1 MRVESV
7 YSAVALV
14 KHALLTNTVP
24 NFGVASS
31 DTVTR
36 IDSVAPVSHAA
47 FGDAILG
54 NATQLEDATFQ
65 SASSFTATPNIDAI
79 ASVTAATSSAQ
90 VNIVPITLAIVII
103 AIAAI
108 ALVVWLLGTK
118 RRKLAQELQQRHH
131 APFTYAFILNPSK
144 PTAADARAHIEQFF
158 SQHTVGR
165 AVFYET
171 QLDKDG
177 KACAQEALEAGADAV
192 IAVGGDGTVRTAAS
206 AVAGTER
213 PFGIIPIGTGNL
225 FARNMGIPIGDIEA
239 ALLVATS
246 HGSRRVDMGR
256 MRLLDSEE
264 PQRGHAFLI
273 IAGIGFDAD
282 MIDSTDP
289 DLKRSISWLAYFA
302 SGVKHLF
309 SPKYHGD
316 LEITSADGSKH
327 TSTNIT
333 FRTLM
338 AGNCGQIPGFSLMP
352 DAAFDDGILN
362 FEIIDTTG
370 GIIGWANLF
379 GDVLTQTIT
388 HKSGQN
394 PLSTNSSVDQI
405 QGVRAEITLQEPAL
419 AQVDGDILGKTSHIE
434 FTIEP
439 KALWVR
445 VPAATTDTQPNTTHQ
460 ETEQVEQTQEKH
472 PIGTATIT
480 STVDETS
487 LPDPADSD
495 DQETQTRD
503 A

>member
-1 MRVESV
+1 MF
-7 YSAVALV
+7 
-14 KHALLTNTVP
+14 KHFLAPSTTP
-24 NFGVASS
+24 SS
-31 DTVTR
+31 GTVTH
-36 IDSVAPVSHAA
+36 I
-47 FGDAILG
+47 GI
-54 NATQLEDATFQ
+54 ATGRLQM
-65 SASSFTATPNIDAI
+65 NIIPI
-79 ASVTAATSSAQ
+79 A
-90 VNIVPITLAIVII
+90 LAIIII

-108 ALVVWLLGTK
+108 ALVVWLLGAK

-144 PTAADARAHIEQFF
+144 PTAADTRAHIEQFF
-158 SQHTVGR
+158 SHHTVGR

-419 AQVDGDILGKTSHIE
+419 AQVDGDILGKTSRIE

-445 VPAATTDTQPNTTHQ
+445 VPAATTDTQPNTPQQ
-460 ETEQVEQTQEKH
+460 ETEQLEQTQEQH
-472 PIGTATIT
+472 PANTATASPDEIT
-480 STVDETS
+480 
-487 LPDPADSD
+487 LPNPADSD
-495 DQETQTRD
+495 AQEADTR
-503 A
+503 AA